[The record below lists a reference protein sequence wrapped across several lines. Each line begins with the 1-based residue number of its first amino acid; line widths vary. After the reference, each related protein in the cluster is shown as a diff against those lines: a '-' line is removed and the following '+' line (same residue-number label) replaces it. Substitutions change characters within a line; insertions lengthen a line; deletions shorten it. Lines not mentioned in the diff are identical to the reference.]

1 MKTFVIDIFIQM
13 KVNTKEMSDCIT
25 IYGTQSHRKSWRTMT
40 FRVQRALILIRRINK
55 FRAVN
60 N

>member
-25 IYGTQSHRKSWRTMT
+25 IYGTQSHRKSWRTMI
-40 FRVQRALILIRRINK
+40 FRLQRALTYTDMQNK
-55 FRAVN
+55 
-60 N
+60 